1 MSHLIKRGLDIILA
15 LFVGI
20 ISLPFVLIIAVII
33 RFTMGKGVFFRPKR
47 PGYKGKPF
55 IMYKFRTMTDKK
67 DSNGNLLPD
76 SVRLTK
82 FGRFLRVTS
91 LDELPE
97 IWNVLKGEMS
107 LVGPRPLAMEYLDRY
122 NSEQARR
129 HEAKPGITGLA
140 QVNGRNLI
148 SWEEKFR
155 LDVWYVDHWSL
166 FLDLKILYKTLKM
179 VLIRDGVVPEGNS
192 VLTDFMGSEEPQQS
206 QNEKVT
212 M

>member
-1 MSHLIKRGLDIILA
+1 MSRLIKRGLDILIA

-20 ISLPFVLIIAVII
+20 ISLPFVLIIAMII

-47 PGYKGKPF
+47 PGYKGNPF

-67 DSNGNLLPD
+67 DPNGNLLPD
-76 SVRLTK
+76 NIRLTK

-129 HEAKPGITGLA
+129 HDAKPGITGLA
-140 QVNGRNLI
+140 QVSGRNLI

-166 FLDLKILYKTLKM
+166 FLDVKILYKTLKM

-206 QNEKVT
+206 QNEKIT
-212 M
+212 I